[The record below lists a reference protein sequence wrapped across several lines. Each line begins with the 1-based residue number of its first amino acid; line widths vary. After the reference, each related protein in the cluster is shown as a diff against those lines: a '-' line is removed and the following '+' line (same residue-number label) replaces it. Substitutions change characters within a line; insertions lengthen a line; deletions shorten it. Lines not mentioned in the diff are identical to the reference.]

1 MQVSEYQP
9 KKRPVQQR
17 SKMTFNAIVDATARL
32 LKEGGYRE
40 LTTNRIAEV
49 AGVSIGT
56 LYEFFPNK
64 ESIVAIL
71 AERLLEQAVEE
82 ATESFQRAVLMN
94 DYDLINYWVTRMVEV
109 LSGDQDLYRVLIWE
123 IPFLYRLPAIQ
134 AGMARLFRVAYT
146 ASDRMQSR
154 VNLPSRAE
162 DTWLITR
169 MVASAG
175 LEIVVSGSRHFSREQ
190 LTAELVLLTYRM
202 IYAKDPEKAH

>member
-1 MQVSEYQP
+1 MQAIEYQP

-32 LKEGGYRE
+32 LKESGYRE

-71 AERLLEQAVEE
+71 AERLLEQAVDE
-82 ATESFQRAVLMN
+82 ATESFQRAVLMD
-94 DYDLINYWVTRMVEV
+94 DYDLIDYWVNRMVEV

-146 ASDRMQSR
+146 ASDMMQAR

-175 LEIVVSGSRHFSREQ
+175 LEIVVSGGRHFSRKD
-190 LTAELVLLTYRM
+190 LTRELVLLTYRM
-202 IYAKDPEKAH
+202 MYAKDPERKH